1 MFHPPSPTEQCW
13 KKARTFTV
21 YSPSPKS
28 TLSWGKGG
36 SEINWLKMFPKIAKC
51 PNNFGQDCSFGY
63 IGLYK
68 LKQPGS
74 PGTSGNSTCKFLY
87 YCNTLSFL
95 SLQIQ
100 LPHAR
105 CLSESPERSVCHSS
119 QNIPYWWCR
128 SAQNSGITSKW
139 FSTWDTVTSQ
149 LMLSAILTQPKSI
162 MLIRQEVE

>member
-1 MFHPPSPTEQCW
+1 MLKESMPIHCVFTES
-13 KKARTFTV
+13 KINIE
-21 YSPSPKS
+21 
-28 TLSWGKGG
+28 LGEGG
-36 SEINWLKMFPKIAKC
+36 SEINLLKMFPKIAKW

-63 IGLYK
+63 RYK

-87 YCNTLSFL
+87 YCNTLSFP
-95 SLQIQ
+95 SLQIH

-119 QNIPYWWCR
+119 QNIPYWWRR

-149 LMLSAILTQPKSI
+149 LMLSVILTQPKSI